1 VLLTADA
8 VGGVWTY
15 TVELVRA
22 LAEQGVEVV
31 LATCGPPPST
41 EQRRQLPADAAAASH
56 ERPYALE
63 WSRDALRDRAATADW
78 LLELSED
85 EQVDLVHLNAYAPAA
100 APFAVPVVVVA
111 HSCVLSWH
119 QAVRGRPAGAEWSS
133 YAAAVLAGL
142 AAADA
147 VVAPTAAMLA
157 ETDRLYRPPG
167 ERLVIPNGR
176 EADGLRPA
184 PKQPYVL
191 GVGRAWDEAKNVAAL
206 DRVAPQLDW
215 PVLVAGASGDE
226 PLDNARQLGF
236 LPEPELHAHFAST
249 AIFAAPVRYE
259 PFGLAALEAG
269 MAGCA
274 LVLGDLPS
282 LREVWGEAAMFVDP
296 CDDRQLFRALRAL
309 IADPA
314 RRRRY
319 GRLAQRRAL
328 EYSSARMG
336 AAYLGLYERLLP
348 EQADRRAAATAGAR
362 R

>member
-1 VLLTADA
+1 MTADA

-22 LAEQGVEVV
+22 LAAQGVEVV
-31 LATCGPPPST
+31 LATSGPPPG
-41 EQRRQLPADAAAASH
+41 EDQRRRLPAGALAASYQ
-56 ERPYALE
+56 RPYALE
-63 WSRDALRDRAATADW
+63 WSPDALRDRAATAEW
-78 LLELSED
+78 LLELAGD

-119 QAVRGRPAGAEWSS
+119 QAVRGGPAGAEWSS

-142 AAADA
+142 AAAAA

-157 ETDRLYRPPG
+157 ETERLYRPPG

-176 EADGLRPA
+176 EAPALRPA

-191 GVGRAWDEAKNVAAL
+191 GVGRAWDEAKNVASL
-206 DRVAPQLDW
+206 DRVAARIDW

-226 PLDNARQLGF
+226 RLGNARQLGY
-236 LPEPELHAHFAST
+236 LPELELQAHFASA

-269 MAGCA
+269 LAGCA

-282 LREVWGEAAMFVDP
+282 LREVWGEAALFVDP
-296 CDDRQLFRALRAL
+296 FDDRQLLAALQGL

-314 RRRRY
+314 RRRRQ

-328 EYSSARMG
+328 EYSPARMG
-336 AAYLGLYERLLP
+336 AAYLGLYERLV
-348 EQADRRAAATAGAR
+348 ATQFARLASAPAGAR
-362 R
+362 G